1 MSNIERNRVGQTRPG
16 LRARVAEFFFAEE
29 VPFGLALVRIIICI
43 ACLMVTLPRWIHS
56 RELFSSD
63 GAPAP
68 LAVNYGYFD
77 LLPIPSGSLAV
88 VLMTVLSFCCV
99 TACVGWWTRTSL
111 WISAVLYTYLNLL
124 DCLSTMTKYS
134 VITSHLL
141 FLLAFSQCG
150 AVWSVD
156 AWLRRRQLGL
166 PPPRTLEDHP
176 KFAAW
181 PRRLIQILIGVVYF
195 GASVTKMHTP
205 AYFSGDQLLHW
216 MMTNVNNSNPV
227 GEWLTLYP
235 AALVVFAYLAVIW
248 EILFLFVSWRGWGR
262 ACMLAMGVAF
272 HVMTTF
278 TLGLYLFPIT
288 CIATYF
294 AFVNSEDVVA
304 GAARWRSWKRRHGER
319 VNKLKSVVRRGGS
332 APQSSQSLRNAGEL
346 TPNATRVVSGT
357 ALAASHSPENVE
369 PASPVA
375 SAIPLTAIGS
385 ALGSWPVWKSIG
397 DRWNSATSL
406 AAFGLLL
413 TVVAVGAVEVEYRLD
428 PFGERRT
435 EGPYSLK
442 EISTEEVQ
450 RMFAGDLRLREY
462 DKYLSFDIGTTMFA
476 GMVTDRRNTFRHG
489 ESIIAQCTLSPPHE
503 DMWVE
508 CNLHDASNVVI
519 DRVGQV
525 VVRSQLRGNFLYR
538 ACEALEPGDYFLVL
552 KTGNREITRRKI
564 QIQSSDDKRCRVLAN

>member
-1 MSNIERNRVGQTRPG
+1 MTTTNRISERNPDPGFRTRI
-16 LRARVAEFFFAEE
+16 AEFFFAEE
-29 VPFGLALVRIIICI
+29 TPFGLALVRILICI
-43 ACLMVTLPRWIHS
+43 ACLLVTVPRWIHT

-63 GAPAP
+63 GAPTP
-68 LAVNYGYFD
+68 LAVNYGYYD
-77 LLPIPSGSLAV
+77 LLPIPSGTLAV
-88 VLMTVLSFCCV
+88 ALMTILSFCCV
-99 TACVGWWTRTSL
+99 TACIGWWTRTSL

-134 VITSHLL
+134 VITSHML
-141 FLLAFSQCG
+141 FLLAFSHCG

-166 PPPRTLEDHP
+166 PPPRSLADHP

-205 AYFSGDQLLHW
+205 AYFSGDQMLHW

-235 AALVVFAYLAVIW
+235 ASLVVGAYLAVIW
-248 EILFLFVSWRGWGR
+248 EILFLFLSWRGWGR
-262 ACMLAMGVAF
+262 VWMLALGVTF
-272 HVMTTF
+272 HVLTTM

-288 CIATYF
+288 CISAYF
-294 AFVNSEDVVA
+294 AFVNSDDVVVW
-304 GAARWRSWKRRHGER
+304 AARWRSWKRRHGKTWLPR
-319 VNKLKSVVRRGGS
+319 LAFV
-332 APQSSQSLRNAGEL
+332 
-346 TPNATRVVSGT
+346 TRLPRT
-357 ALAASHSPENVE
+357 II
-369 PASPVA
+369 
-375 SAIPLTAIGS
+375 SAISSASVWNWIGQ
-385 ALGSWPVWKSIG
+385 
-397 DRWNSATSL
+397 RWNTSTSL
-406 AAFGLLL
+406 GAFGLLM

-428 PFGERRT
+428 PYGERHPD
-435 EGPYSLK
+435 GPYSLK
-442 EISTEEVQ
+442 EIPPERVQ
-450 RMFAGDLRLREY
+450 QMFVGDVKLREY
-462 DKYLSFDIGTTMFA
+462 DKYLSFDVGTTMFA
-476 GMVTDRRNTFRHG
+476 GMVTDRRDRFRHG
-489 ESIIAQCTLSPPHE
+489 EPILVQCTLSPPHE

-538 ACEALEPGDYFLVL
+538 ACEAIETGDYYLVL

-564 QIQSSDDKRCRVLAN
+564 HIEACDDKKCRVLAN